1 MSAGKPII
9 ANNIDGARYVIIN
22 GETGYLVTPHRPR
35 EMADRMLDLLNNR
48 ELCYTMGINAK
59 QYSER
64 FSCERMFKEIEF
76 LYSELLTSKFPE
88 KTVSN
93 IKYTGENPK
102 MQ

>member
-1 MSAGKPII
+1 
-9 ANNIDGARYVIIN
+9 
-22 GETGYLVTPHRPR
+22 
-35 EMADRMLDLLNNR
+35 MADRMLDLLNNDD
-48 ELCYTMGINAK
+48 LCNQLSLNAQ